1 MVTASKR
8 ESRATSLLYI
18 GLRFAH
24 PALWIVGSLAA
35 WELACIIGEVPAFIL
50 PRPTTIL
57 ARILV
62 DWRLLAAQAWGSMLY
77 IFLGFLLG
85 AIPAVGL
92 GLAMANMRW
101 LEKTLYPLVVFIQT
115 TPQISIAPLLI
126 VWFGY
131 GSTPKVLLAG
141 MIAFFPVLVDSS
153 TGFKSLDPRLLY
165 VTRSMGA
172 TTLQTLLRVQ
182 LPTALPSIVAGCRVA
197 LLMAVTV
204 VIVVEFLSSNTGLG
218 FVATRALA
226 NQDLPLMFA
235 AIFVA
240 VGIGLLFNGLVDMS
254 EHFFM
259 PSSIRT
265 T

>member
-1 MVTASKR
+1 MVTARRQADSIR
-8 ESRATSLLYI
+8 SSSLLRRGFDIINPAIWI
-18 GLRFAH
+18 G
-24 PALWIVGSLAA
+24 GSLIA
-35 WELACIIGEVPAFIL
+35 WELACRIGQVPIFVLPKPSEV
-50 PRPTTIL
+50 L

-62 DWRLLAAQAWGSMLY
+62 DWRILASQAWASALY

-85 AIPAVGL
+85 AVPAVVL
-92 GLAMANMRW
+92 GLFMARLRW
-101 LEKTLYPLVVFIQT
+101 VEKAIYPLIIFIQT

-172 TTLQTLLRVQ
+172 SSWQTFTRVQ
-182 LPTALPSIVAGCRVA
+182 LPAALPSIISGCRIA
-197 LLMAVTV
+197 LLVAVTV

-226 NQDLPLMFA
+226 NQDLPLMFS
-235 AIFVA
+235 AIFTA
-240 VGIGLLFNGLVDMS
+240 VGIGLLFNSLIDLFAHLVV
-254 EHFFM
+254 
-259 PSSIRT
+259 PAR
-265 T
+265 

>member
-1 MVTASKR
+1 MVVAPQRLDDGPAVSTLR
-8 ESRATSLLYI
+8 RA
-18 GLRFAH
+18 FDVVH
-24 PALWIVGSLAA
+24 PALWIGGSLLA
-35 WELACIIGEVPAFIL
+35 WELACRIGEIPAFIL
-50 PRPTTIL
+50 PTPLSVL
-57 ARILV
+57 ARIAV
-62 DWRLLAAQAWGSMLY
+62 DWRILAAQAWASALY

-85 AIPAVGL
+85 ALPAILL
-92 GLAMANMRW
+92 GLVMARLRW
-101 LEKTLYPLVVFIQT
+101 VEKALYPLVVFVQT

-172 TTLQTLLRVQ
+172 NAWQTFWRVQ
-182 LPTALPSIVAGCRVA
+182 LPAALPLIISGCRIA

-235 AIFVA
+235 AIFTA
-240 VGIGLLFNGLVDMS
+240 VGIGLLFNGLVDLVAYLA
-254 EHFFM
+254 M
-259 PSSIRT
+259 PVR
-265 T
+265 